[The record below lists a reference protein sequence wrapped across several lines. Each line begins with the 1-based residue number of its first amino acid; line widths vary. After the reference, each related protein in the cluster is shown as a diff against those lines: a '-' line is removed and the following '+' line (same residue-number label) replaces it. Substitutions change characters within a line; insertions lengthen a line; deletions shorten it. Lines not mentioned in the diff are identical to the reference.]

1 MNRRAWSAAIVIA
14 ALVAAVPAQ
23 AGTRHEPGGRDFSPR
38 AHFSAGVSG
47 DGRDHG
53 GHHGG
58 GGGLP
63 RDLVRV
69 SDDTGI
75 GSSFIPPNQ
84 SGTVYLGSE
93 VEPWLAVNPADPENM
108 VGFFQE
114 DRWSTGGARNLVF
127 ATTKDGGETW
137 RNAGVPG
144 LTMVAGG
151 TYERATDPWI
161 DFGPGNRVYALT
173 LAFDDSTPR
182 NGVFVNT
189 SRDGGRSWGPPVPV
203 IVDTSIQFFNDKT
216 ADAADSGPRSP
227 FRGNAYVTWDRLVAP
242 VTSDPN
248 SFTGPAMF
256 SRSTN
261 GGASFS
267 TPKVIYDT
275 GTNEQTIGDVPV
287 VLPDGTV
294 VVAGTFIDADANQ
307 SIFVVRSGDGGSH
320 WSRPKLVQD
329 EPTYSIPSVR
339 GGDTVPS
346 FAVDRRTGRIYAA
359 WEDSRPSVGARDDIL
374 VMSSDDAGR
383 TWSDPVQAN
392 DTPPGAQSAFT
403 PAIQVDDQGRVGLVY
418 YDLRADASPDDAQQ
432 LTTEWFTQ
440 SRDGGRTFARS
451 RALTPAFDMAAAPDA
466 GGFFLGDYQ
475 ALGTTGDGFVPF
487 FSAVLLRQADGELG
501 TDIFAATVK

>member
-1 MNRRAWSAAIVIA
+1 MKRQALSVAIVIA
-14 ALVAAVPAQ
+14 ALAAAASAQ
-23 AGTRHEPGGRDFSPR
+23 AANWHQPGGRHFSSR

-47 DGRDHG
+47 DRNDRGD
-53 GHHGG
+53 HHGG

-63 RDLVRV
+63 RGLVRA

-75 GSSFIPPNQ
+75 TSPFIPPNQ

-93 VEPWLAVNPADPENM
+93 VEPWLAVNPADPDNM
-108 VGFFQE
+108 VGFFQQ

-127 ATTKDGGETW
+127 ATTKDGGQTW
-137 RNAGVPG
+137 RNQGVPG
-144 LTMVAGG
+144 ITMVAGG
-151 TYERATDPWI
+151 SYERATDPWV
-161 DFGPGNRVYALT
+161 DFGPGNRVYGLT

-182 NGVFVNT
+182 NGVFMST
-189 SRDGGRSWGPPVPV
+189 SRDGGRTWGPPVTV
-203 IVDTSIQFFNDKT
+203 IVDTSLQFFNDKT
-216 ADAADSGPRSP
+216 ADAADSGYRSP

-242 VTSDPN
+242 VTSDPD

-261 GGASFS
+261 GGTSFS
-267 TPKVIYDT
+267 TPQVIYDT

-287 VLPDGTV
+287 VLPDGTI

-307 SIFVVRSGDGGSH
+307 SIFVVRSGDGGVH

-329 EPTYSIPSVR
+329 QPTYSIPNVR

-383 TWSDPVQAN
+383 TWSDPVLAN
-392 DTPPGAQSAFT
+392 DTPSGAQSAFT
-403 PAIQVDDQGRVGLVY
+403 PAVQVDGQGRVGLVY

-440 SRDGGRTFARS
+440 SWDGGRTFSRS
-451 RALTPAFDMAAAPDA
+451 KAVTPAFDMALAPDA

-475 ALGTTGDGFVPF
+475 ALGTDGEGFQPF
-487 FSAVLLRQADGELG
+487 FSAVLLKQADGNLG
-501 TDIFAATVK
+501 TDVFTTSTR